1 MFATMSLE
9 DAARVTLGWKDDDSV
24 PRMPLAKL
32 LPLARQAAASAPDR
46 VDLKVRLA
54 AALFD
59 AGHAA
64 ELIALLG
71 PQLADEHAAPDLL
84 YWLGRAAVATLDDQL
99 ALAALRAAAAKGSAK
114 ALDVLASTLA
124 RLGRGDEAIEA
135 GMQALTQASD
145 DSGTLRLLAG
155 ALLDRGEAERLWTLC
170 VDLRS
175 RGAKGGWLPAVMATT
190 AATLGRADDYA
201 KLMDRSRWFH
211 AAPLAVPD
219 GFNRVLAAEILAHAS
234 AGPFRPTATQGA
246 GARIDDLQRKAGPNA
261 RKLHEFLRDAVETYV
276 ADRRSFAD
284 DPMIAARP
292 AAVTIESWSLATH
305 DDGHTEWHI
314 HPDGWISGVYYVHM
328 PDLDPGDAHRPGEIE
343 LGPFPFGRDTEAL
356 AAHRWHLMPEPGL
369 LLLFPSYY
377 GHRSWPTGVAAPRI
391 SIAFD
396 VRPPRAAREPAHH
409 D

>member
-1 MFATMSLE
+1 MLATMSLE
-9 DAARVTLGWKDDDSV
+9 DATRVTLRWKDDDSI

-59 AGHAA
+59 AGHTA

-84 YWLGRAAVATLDDQL
+84 YWLGRAAVVTLDDQL

-114 ALDVLASTLA
+114 ALGVLASTLA
-124 RLGRGDEAIEA
+124 RLGREDEAIEA
-135 GMQALTQASD
+135 GIQALTQAPD
-145 DSGTLRLLAG
+145 DSGTLRLLAA

-190 AATLGRADDYA
+190 AAMLGRADDYA

-211 AAPLAVPD
+211 AAPLPVPD
-219 GFNRVLAAEILAHAS
+219 GFNRVLAAEILAHES
-234 AGPFRPTATQGA
+234 ARPFRPTATHGA
-246 GARIDDLQRKAGPNA
+246 GTRIDDLQHKTNPNA
-261 RKLHEFLRDAVETYV
+261 RRLHDFLRAAVEAYAV
-276 ADRRSFAD
+276 DRRIFAT
-284 DPMIAARP
+284 DPMIAQRP
-292 AAVTIESWSLATH
+292 AAVTVESWSLATH
-305 DDGHTEWHI
+305 DDGHTDWHI
-314 HPDGWISGVYYVHM
+314 HPEGWISGVYYVQM
-328 PDLDPGDAHRPGEIE
+328 PELGPGGNHRPGEIE
-343 LGPFPFGRDTEAL
+343 FGPFPFGLYSDAL

-369 LLLFPSYY
+369 LLLFPSHYA
-377 GHRSWPTGVAAPRI
+377 HRSWPTGLAAPRI

-396 VRPPRAAREPAHH
+396 VRPAHPMTDTQRE